1 MTADPGAE
9 RAPDA
14 ARVRTLACLGGVSLE
29 RGVPAA
35 EIHEYIQDSDN
46 VVWVDVQDPG
56 PAEASVLEEEF
67 GFHPLALEGALQ
79 AGQPR
84 PKLDE
89 HKGYLLLVTYAA
101 IPGGPTRELWTTG
114 VNLFIGRNYVVSIHR
129 GPVPALEQAA
139 ARWLAGGPR
148 LRDGVGYLVYAVL
161 DALMESHLPLIEEI
175 EDEIGAIEIAM
186 LGISDDEGVW
196 RLLRLKRTLV
206 ELRRVLYPL
215 REIFQILLRRDQ
227 QLFLTNSEVYLR
239 EVYNRVLRIL
249 DVLDTERE
257 MAAGAL
263 EASLTVSS
271 NRLNRTMKTLAVIT
285 VSVAAVASVFGAYG
299 MNFAELPL
307 AQSPWGFWVVSLGT
321 LAAVAG
327 AVLLGR
333 ARGWW

>member
-1 MTADPGAE
+1 
-9 RAPDA
+9 
-14 ARVRTLACLGGVSLE
+14 VKTLACLGGVSLE
-29 RGVPAA
+29 RDVPAA
-35 EIHEYIQDSDN
+35 EIHEYIQESDN

-67 GFHPLALEGALQ
+67 GFHPLALEGATQSVQ
-79 AGQPR
+79 AR

-89 HKGYLLLVTYAA
+89 YKGYLLLVTHAA
-101 IPGGPTRELWTTG
+101 IPGGPTRELWTAG

-129 GPVPALEQAA
+129 GHVPALEQAA
-139 ARWLAGGPR
+139 ARWMAGGAR
-148 LRDGVGYLVYAVL
+148 LRDGVGFLLYTVL
-161 DALMESHLPLIEEI
+161 DALMDSYLPLIEEI
-175 EDEIGAIEIAM
+175 ENEIGEIEIAM
-186 LGISDDEGVW
+186 LGISDDAGVW

-215 REIFQILLRRDQ
+215 REIFQVLLRRDQ
-227 QLFLTNSEVYLR
+227 QLFLTHSEVYLR
-239 EVYNRVLRIL
+239 EVSNRVLAIL
-249 DVLDTERE
+249 DVLETERE

-299 MNFAELPL
+299 MNFAEIPL

-321 LAAVAG
+321 IASVLAAIG
-327 AVLLGR
+327 LGR

>member
-1 MTADPGAE
+1 M
-9 RAPDA
+9 
-14 ARVRTLACLGGVSLE
+14 RTLACLGGVSLE
-29 RGVPAA
+29 RDVPTA
-35 EIHEYIQDSDN
+35 EIHEYIQESDN

-67 GFHPLALEGALQ
+67 GFHPLALEGATQSAQ
-79 AGQPR
+79 AR

-89 HKGYLLLVTYAA
+89 YKGYLLLVTNAA
-101 IPGGPTRELWTTG
+101 IPGGPTRELWTAG

-129 GPVPALEQAA
+129 GHVPALEQAA
-139 ARWLAGGPR
+139 ARWTAGGAR
-148 LRDGVGYLVYAVL
+148 LRDGVGFLLYTVL
-161 DALMESHLPLIEEI
+161 DALLESYLPLIEEI
-175 EDEIGAIEIAM
+175 ENEIGEIEIAM
-186 LGISDDEGVW
+186 LSLSDDQGVW

-215 REIFQILLRRDQ
+215 REILQVLLRRDQ
-227 QLFLTNSEVYLR
+227 QLFLTHSEVYLR
-239 EVYNRVLRIL
+239 EVSNRVLQIL
-249 DVLDTERE
+249 DVLETERE

-285 VSVAAVASVFGAYG
+285 VSVAVVASVFGAYG
-299 MNFAELPL
+299 MNFTLLPL

-321 LAAVAG
+321 ITSVVA

-333 ARGWW
+333 ARKWW